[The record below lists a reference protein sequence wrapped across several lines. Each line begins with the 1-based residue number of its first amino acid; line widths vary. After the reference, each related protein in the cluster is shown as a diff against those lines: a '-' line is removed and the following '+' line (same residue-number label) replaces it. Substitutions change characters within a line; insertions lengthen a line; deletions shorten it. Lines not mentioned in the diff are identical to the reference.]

1 MAITTTQAQGLLI
14 ALFGASAGGHL
25 TSLAAAP
32 NMNTLAGDLSTSVGL
47 ILGKDLS
54 SNTAFRSHVTA
65 NLKLTGDVL
74 TAVDAWIDGQLNAGA
89 ARGDIVATAVTFLST
104 LTDTTSLLYASA
116 QAFQA
121 TVTAAVAWST
131 GAGATQ
137 FGVTALRA
145 NQGNVE
151 VVAGSSFVLTT
162 AANTVT
168 GTVGADDTITATNLT
183 LLAGDVIVDPSTTD
197 NDTMTVNLTAAP
209 ATQATVANIENIVYN
224 VSSFAA
230 VTLDATGITGAKNIT
245 VNNLQLAGNN
255 AATVNAVASGTTV
268 NAGSG
273 VTGTL
278 TVAQAG
284 ASSVNVNGGTAT
296 TVTVTGGTTGA
307 TVVAGGTATATA
319 TAVATTGSVTMSGA
333 ALTSATATGATTN
346 VTLTAAG
353 VTATP
358 TTVAITGNGAADVA
372 TVSANG
378 IVTLTNAANIET
390 TNLSGNTA
398 AVTYNAAGVFGA
410 LNLTGAQSVTV
421 AGASSLF
428 TGKTITDAT
437 TAGTTTIK
445 LTNTVAAATN
455 LSKIATDVIEQ
466 SAVLNAAATFNF
478 ASGANFDVT
487 GTQTSVITLATS
499 AVTAT
504 TGVATDSINVNAKG
518 ATAVL
523 ITSDSTTA
531 ATETAFNTVNFSNT
545 VANTTLTAI
554 LGATTGALNI
564 SGSKQVTLAT
574 TTTAKTVDASTLT
587 GALIATAD
595 AATTADIKGG
605 SGNDVITTATGAVV
619 KLDGGTGSNTVKVV
633 GDMDSV
639 TFTNFAVVEATGNVT
654 DAKVSQFDGASFVL
668 TGTTAG
674 TTFTFGTTAANFDKT
689 TVDLS
694 KLVTNNIASF
704 AVNATIGLST
714 ALFTSNTAITVNGSA
729 LDDTL
734 TGTANGDSLT
744 GNAGNDTLNGLAG
757 ADTINGGAGADI
769 IDGDA
774 GADVIT
780 AGEGA
785 DTITGGTGID
795 TIDLTETTAAVD
807 NLLFTAAGFTSANAD
822 VVTGFAAG
830 TGIDTITIDD
840 ALNGVTA
847 LTIGARIAS
856 GASTAIDL
864 TAIQT
869 AANTDAPVYY
879 IQNSN
884 SLSTTQIETAI
895 TAGTAATG
903 ETYILVDNGTNTLV
917 YFDAAAETDAG
928 NGAGMILL
936 VTLMGVTGATAL
948 VTGDL
953 VSA

>member
-1 MAITTTQAQGLLI
+1 MAITTSQAQGLVL

-25 TSLAAAP
+25 TGLAAAS
-32 NMNTLAGDLSTSVGL
+32 NLNTLAGDLSTSAGL

-54 SNTAFRSHVTA
+54 SNSAFRDHITA
-65 NLKLTGDVL
+65 NLKLTGDAL
-74 TAVDAWIDGQLNAGA
+74 TAANAWLDGQLNAGA
-89 ARGDIVATAVTFLST
+89 ARGDMVATAVTFLST
-104 LTDTTSLLYASA
+104 LTDTTSTFYASA
-116 QAFQA
+116 QAFQS
-121 TVTAAVAWST
+121 TVTAAVAWSN

-137 FGVTALRA
+137 FGIAALRTH
-145 NQGNVE
+145 QGNVD
-151 VVAGSSFVLTT
+151 VIPGSSFTLTA

-168 GTVGADDTITATNLT
+168 GTAGGDDSITATNLT

-197 NDTMTVNLTAAP
+197 NDTLTVNAAAAP

-224 VSSFAA
+224 VSSFAP
-230 VTLDATGITGAKNIT
+230 VTVDAAGITGAKNIT
-245 VNNLQLAGNN
+245 VNNLQLAGTN
-255 AATVNAVASGTTV
+255 AATVNNVASGTTV
-268 NAGSG
+268 NAGTG

-278 TVAQAG
+278 TVGQAN
-284 ASSVNVNGGTAT
+284 ASSVNVNGGTAAS
-296 TVTVTGGTTGA
+296 VTVTGGTTGA
-307 TVVAGGTATATA
+307 TVIVGGTATTSAS
-319 TAVATTGSVTMSGA
+319 AVATTGSVTISGA
-333 ALTSATATGATTN
+333 ALTDATATGATTN

-353 VTATP
+353 IATPP
-358 TTVAITGNGAADVA
+358 TTVTITGNGSADVA

-378 IVTLTNAANIET
+378 IVSLNNAADIET

-398 AVTYNAAGVFGA
+398 AVTYTATGIFGA
-410 LNLTGAQSVTV
+410 LNLTGAQNVTV
-421 AGASSLF
+421 AGANSIF
-428 TGKTITDAT
+428 NGKTVTDAT
-437 TAGTTTIK
+437 TAGTTTIR
-445 LTNTVAAATN
+445 LTDASATTTDLTKAAV
-455 LSKIATDVIEQ
+455 DVIQQ
-466 SAVLNAAATFNF
+466 SAVLTAAATYRF
-478 ASGANFDVT
+478 ASGATFDVT
-487 GTQTSVITLATS
+487 GNQTQVITLAT
-499 AVTAT
+499 AGTTAT
-504 TGVATDSINVNAKG
+504 TGFASDSINVNAKG
-518 ATAVL
+518 ATSVL

-531 ATETAFNTVNFSNT
+531 ASETAFNTVNFSNT

-554 LGATTGALNI
+554 LGATSGALNI
-564 SGSKQVTLAT
+564 SGNKQVTLAT
-574 TTTAKTVDASTLT
+574 TTTAKTVDATALT
-587 GALIATAD
+587 GALIATA

-605 SGNDVITTATGAVV
+605 SGNDVITTASGAVV
-619 KLDGGTGSNTVKVV
+619 KVDGGTGSNTVKVI
-633 GDMDSV
+633 GDMDLV
-639 TFTNFAVVEATGNVT
+639 TFTNFAVVEAIDNVT
-654 DAKVSQFDGASFVL
+654 KAKISQFDSASFVL
-668 TGTTAG
+668 TSTSP
-674 TTFTFGTTAANFDKT
+674 TTFSFGTTAANFDKT

-694 KLVTNNIASF
+694 KLVTNNITSF
-704 AVNATIGLST
+704 TVDATNGLST

-729 LDDTL
+729 LADTV

-744 GNAGNDTLNGLAG
+744 GNAGNDTLNGLGG

-769 IDGDA
+769 IDGGA

-830 TGIDTITIDD
+830 AGVDTITIYD
-840 ALNGVTA
+840 ALAGGA

-884 SLSTTQIETAI
+884 SLTTTQIETSIA
-895 TAGTAATG
+895 AGSAATG
-903 ETYILVDNGTNTLV
+903 EAYILVDNGTNTLV

-953 VSA
+953 VSV